1 VLYKNSLLHYKNI
14 FVGGD
19 MKKIFNS
26 MKKIDYRL
34 FTALLLLGLIPTVY
48 TTVRIFLIGQL
59 PGDWGFNIASQLSWV
74 NLLYEILQ
82 EALILPLFYFI
93 GKALHNKQELEN
105 KFKTGIIFTGSI
117 YALLSLLIIVFAVPL
132 VRLMAQDT
140 TLIDETVTYI
150 RLETIAAIFM
160 TLVKFSLV
168 TLVVINKDKYLYY
181 VLALQMVLTILIDVF
196 FVSNLSFSL
205 NFGVNGIAFSNIIV
219 NLFLIILVYFI
230 LKRESINIFSK
241 QKLNFEWIKDL
252 FKIGS
257 ISGLESFVRNIAF
270 MFMVIRMVNVVG
282 EQGTFWVANNFIW
295 GWLLLPVLQLG
306 ELVKRDCGENESAI
320 KDKTVG
326 YFGITTVIV
335 VLWIVSIPLWIPFLR
350 DILQISNYK
359 DVFDIT
365 LVSVGF
371 YILFAYNNVIDSIFY
386 GIGKTKYMLFQSVV
400 INTIFYGSLFILYVV
415 GIYQPTLIL
424 IAIMFAAGIALDS
437 LLTYGMFIWMLRRKN
452 IQLAYN

>member
-1 VLYKNSLLHYKNI
+1 
-14 FVGGD
+14 

>member
-1 VLYKNSLLHYKNI
+1 MKN
-14 FVGGD
+14 
-19 MKKIFNS
+19 IFNS

-306 ELVKRDCGENESAI
+306 ELVKRDCGENEAAI

-400 INTIFYGSLFILYVV
+400 INTVFYGSLFILYVV